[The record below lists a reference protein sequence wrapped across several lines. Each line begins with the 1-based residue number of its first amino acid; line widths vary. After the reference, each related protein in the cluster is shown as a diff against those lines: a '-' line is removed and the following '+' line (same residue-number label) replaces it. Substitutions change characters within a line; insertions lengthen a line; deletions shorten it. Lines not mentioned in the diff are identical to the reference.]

1 MDSEHGS
8 SIYMNTAHINRS
20 LRSTRVHREQNRSN
34 NDLHLKIETINT
46 INKFRGEIK
55 QINKCL
61 LISIISFVFI
71 LLLTATIIGLVLN
84 YTYTDLS
91 IKIDNENE
99 QIYLMMQKLYTKCK
113 ENPMDFDWTT
123 AIFQRIE
130 DAENKIPDVI
140 LKRIMLS
147 FDKRFKDAL
156 KEGKISDDSLFK
168 FHVKFDKAEGIEI
181 DAKASGSDER
191 SGVQRGMPLPTYA
204 RRHNPWPPP
213 PTSPIPTT
221 KWRGPTGFPGIY

>member
-8 SIYMNTAHINRS
+8 SIYVNTAHVNRI
-20 LRSTRVHREQNRSN
+20 QRSN
-34 NDLHLKIETINT
+34 RHNRDTTMSTQDLHLKIETINT
-46 INKFRGEIK
+46 INKFRSEIK
-55 QINKCL
+55 RINKCL
-61 LISIISFVFI
+61 LISIVSMVFI
-71 LLLTATIIGLVLN
+71 LLLTSVIIGLVLN

-91 IKIDNENE
+91 KKIDNENE

-130 DAENKIPDVI
+130 DAENKIPDVV

-156 KEGKISDDSLFK
+156 KEGKISDDSIFK
-168 FHVKFDKAEGIEI
+168 FHVKFDKAEGLEI
-181 DAKASGSDER
+181 DAKAAGSDEKSSQAR
-191 SGVQRGMPLPTYA
+191 YLPLPTYS
-204 RRHNPWPPP
+204 RRFWPWPPP
-213 PTSPIPTT
+213 PTNPQTT
-221 KWRGPTGFPGIY
+221 TPWRGPTGIPGIY